1 MNRFTLITTNLWRKP
16 TRTTLTLIS
25 LVVAFLLFMLLR
37 AITTAI
43 SGGVTVAGAQRL
55 IVDAKYSMTDN
66 LPIAYVRA
74 MREMPGVLEVTQMVW
89 FGGYYQDPQVSFT
102 TVPVDHTRY
111 FDVFPEAVIAADVL
125 ERFQQSKRAVVAHE
139 SLVATYGWSVGDVI
153 GLQGDIWPKEDGSWD
168 WEFVLAGSYGT
179 GENSRLP
186 KMFLLRHD
194 YFNESVADWVK
205 DQVGWAVVRLQAQ
218 ADVQSVIAAIDGRF
232 ENSSDPTKSMTEN
245 AYSQESAK
253 AIGDIS
259 LIASMI
265 LGAVFFTIVLLTANV
280 IGLAF
285 RERIPEL
292 ATLKTLGFKDGFVS
306 ALVLVESMTLCI
318 AGAALGIGLAF
329 ALEPY
334 LKNNLESVLGYF
346 EMSWLDAGQAM
357 AIAAVLGIAVG
368 TLPALRAQRMQIAD
382 ALREAL

>member
-16 TRTTLTLIS
+16 TRTSLTLIS

-125 ERFQQSKRAVVAHE
+125 ERFHQSKRAVVAHE

-205 DQVGWAVVRLQAQ
+205 DQVGWAVVRLQDQ
-218 ADVQSVIAAIDGRF
+218 ADAQSVIAAIDGRF

-368 TLPALRAQRMQIAD
+368 ALPALRARRMSIAD
-382 ALREAL
+382 ALREAV

>member
-74 MREMPGVLEVTQMVW
+74 MREIPGVLEVTQMVW

-125 ERFQQSKRAVVAHE
+125 ERFHQSKRAVVAHE

-168 WEFVLAGSYGT
+168 WEFVLAGSYAT
-179 GENSRLP
+179 AENSRLP

-205 DQVGWAVVRLQAQ
+205 DQVGWAVVRLQDQ
-218 ADVQSVIAAIDGRF
+218 ADAQSVIAAIDGRF

-245 AYSQESAK
+245 AYSQESAN

-292 ATLKTLGFKDGFVS
+292 ATLKTLGFKDSFVS